1 MCNHFFKCP
10 PPEFGV
16 ANVVVK
22 CKLCG
27 EEKSLMTLR
36 GYDVKYTDS
45 FRKGN
50 QTATY
55 PLS

>member
-1 MCNHFFKCP
+1 MCNHFFLCP
-10 PPEFGV
+10 PPEVGQV
-16 ANVVVK
+16 SVIVK
-22 CKLCG
+22 CKYCPETREL
-27 EEKSLMTLR
+27 LTFR